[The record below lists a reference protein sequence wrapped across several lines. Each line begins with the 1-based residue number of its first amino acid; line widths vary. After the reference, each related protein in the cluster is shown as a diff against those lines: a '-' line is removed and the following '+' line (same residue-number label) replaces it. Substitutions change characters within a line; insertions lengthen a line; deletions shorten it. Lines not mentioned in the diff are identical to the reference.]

1 MTEYDNEVEKRREEL
16 THEKWLRQATS
27 LHLNN
32 GYLAIRYNSGRIE
45 RIKVKQ

>member
-27 LHLNN
+27 LHANN
-32 GYLAIRYNSGRIE
+32 GYLRLDNNG
-45 RIKVKQ
+45 